1 MTDLVFAYT
10 YICMYIRTY
19 LQYIYVILYN
29 IRRPNGQEGF
39 VPRNY
44 VKEIEPTVVKTVTKK
59 KVMKPEKVKMRK
71 KRTEKQR
78 VPKTFRRSALCMSML
93 IIQTYILA
101 FVSVYVQYTDPSRM
115 YTTRSDAS
123 SGVVSRQQ
131 GINDT
136 YDMLLT
142 LAKVCVSIH
151 QSMYIHIHV
160 HNITVIQLLIIRYI
174 HSVLHYIK
182 NYIIIQPYSYV
193 HTQEII

>member
-1 MTDLVFAYT
+1 
-10 YICMYIRTY
+10 
-19 LQYIYVILYN
+19 
-29 IRRPNGQEGF
+29 
-39 VPRNY
+39 
-44 VKEIEPTVVKTVTKK
+44 
-59 KVMKPEKVKMRK
+59 MRK
-71 KRTEKQR
+71 KRTEIQR

-151 QSMYIHIHV
+151 QSMCICTYPCTYMCKLLQLSSCSSLDTYILFFISS
-160 HNITVIQLLIIRYI
+160 LY
-174 HSVLHYIK
+174 K
-182 NYIIIQPYSYV
+182 NYIIIPFQSTILIHTYV
-193 HTQEII
+193 HRKLYKYLRMSTRHFLNLFNVCFHSNVEEILRRQ